1 MFGEKS
7 CHNNRDGRSVRL
19 LLFASGY
26 AAITSGRASR
36 IQRASPFAPFSAA
49 PEAASNVSKDRF
61 STAANDFSDRKRRAI
76 GAWRGR
82 GGLGVSPRPLRE
94 KPCTDRGHEPFLSRS
109 PPGRRHCA
117 SLPALGAPRKPRR
130 DDLGARFPENA
141 DRRLPHRAGN
151 PPGACRRR
159 RSRQVRDRTDGRP
172 TLTGPVVCS
181 DSRQAY
187 ESRTSATR
195 QSDELGPWLAS
206 IPKKTVSV
214 PKKKGESD
222 GYFPE

>member
-7 CHNNRDGRSVRL
+7 CHNNRDRRSVRL

-26 AAITSGRASR
+26 AAVTSGRASR
-36 IQRASPFAPFSAA
+36 IQRASAFAPFSAA

-61 STAANDFSDRKRRAI
+61 STAAN
-76 GAWRGR
+76 
-82 GGLGVSPRPLRE
+82 VSPRPLRE

-109 PPGRRHCA
+109 LPGRRHCA

-151 PPGACRRR
+151 PRGACRRR

-172 TLTGPVVCS
+172 TLTGPVLCS

-187 ESRTSATR
+187 ELRASATS
-195 QSDELGPWLAS
+195 QSDELGPWLPS

-214 PKKKGESD
+214 QKEKGRKRWVRS
-222 GYFPE
+222 